1 MPENPTPRELMDQLR
16 ELQAG
21 RSAVTDLVTPG
32 SDLHAVDRD
41 KFTVL
46 LNILDRHT
54 ERVLQDFDRVL
65 QTE

>member
-1 MPENPTPRELMDQLR
+1 MPKNPTLRELVDQLR

-46 LNILDRHT
+46 LNILDRDT
-54 ERVLQDFDRVL
+54 ERVLEHVDRVL
-65 QTE
+65 QPD